1 MKTKNK
7 IKIESL
13 DQDGRGVAR
22 KDGKVI
28 FIEGALTGETVTYQT
43 FKRKQSY
50 EMAQVEQIEQESP
63 MRVEPKCQHYGVCG
77 GCSMQHLDASTQVAV
92 KQRILEDNL
101 AHIGKVKAD
110 VILPP
115 IYGSAWGYRQR
126 ARISVRYVQ
135 R

>member
-126 ARISVRYVQ
+126 ARISV
-135 R
+135 

>member
-1 MKTKNK
+1 MKTQNK

-50 EMAQVEQIEQESP
+50 EMN
-63 MRVEPKCQHYGVCG
+63 RLK
-77 GCSMQHLDASTQVAV
+77 
-92 KQRILEDNL
+92 
-101 AHIGKVKAD
+101 
-110 VILPP
+110 
-115 IYGSAWGYRQR
+115 
-126 ARISVRYVQ
+126 
-135 R
+135 